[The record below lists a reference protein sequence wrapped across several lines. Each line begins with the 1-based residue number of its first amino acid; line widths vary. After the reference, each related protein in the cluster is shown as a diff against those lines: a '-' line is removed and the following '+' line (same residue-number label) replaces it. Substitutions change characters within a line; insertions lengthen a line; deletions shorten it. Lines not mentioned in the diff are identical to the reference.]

1 MRDTET
7 QAEGG
12 EAASTQEPDVG
23 LDRELWDH
31 VLSWRQ
37 TLNRWATQ
45 ASFYSAFLMEW
56 IDWING

>member
-1 MRDTET
+1 MEISEGFTIFFFNFYLFVRDTET

-31 VLSWRQ
+31 VLSRRQ
-37 TLNRWATQ
+37 TLNR
-45 ASFYSAFLMEW
+45 
-56 IDWING
+56 